1 MKIIT
6 PRNNK
11 DFYDYLTGIYG
22 IDDKVVFDRRKFTIL
37 KNSDSPLFSTII
49 QSQDSKKKYWKH
61 EFDVVENK
69 YFDRPIGRFIYSL
82 LEAGNHWYIFR
93 TERYLDDNG
102 KVHIDWSFIKKI
114 IVDKKMH
121 SGETPLT
128 FYQNIEY
135 VWYHLWIRRL
145 SSIEKIKRS
154 LKDGISNPIIKDT
167 ALTSFVKADDI
178 YQGIYAYISSL
189 NDIDYADNRN
199 DIQKLESAGFDKK
212 TSFRNIK

>member
-22 IDDKVVFDRRKFTIL
+22 IDEKVVFDRRTFTIL
-37 KNSDSPLFSTII
+37 KNSDSPLFSKI
-49 QSQDSKKKYWKH
+49 KRP
-61 EFDVVENK
+61 E
-69 YFDRPIGRFIYSL
+69 DREKIYLPVGSFIYSL

-93 TERYLDDNG
+93 TERYLDDYG
-102 KVHIDWSFIKKI
+102 KVYIDWCFIKKI
-114 IVDKKMH
+114 VVDKKIH

-128 FYQNIEY
+128 FFQCGYWHRCTTE
-135 VWYHLWIRRL
+135 
-145 SSIEKIKRS
+145 EIKRS
-154 LKDGISNPIIKDT
+154 LSNSISNPIIKDT
-167 ALTSFVKADDI
+167 PITSFVKADDV

-189 NDIDYADNRN
+189 NDIDYTDNRN

>member
-22 IDDKVVFDRRKFTIL
+22 IDEKVVFDRRVFNVL
-37 KNSDSPLFSTII
+37 KSSDSPLFSTIKRPE
-49 QSQDSKKKYWKH
+49 DREKVYW
-61 EFDVVENK
+61 EYAFDEVENK
-69 YFDRPIGRFIYSL
+69 HFDRPVGSFIYSL

-93 TERYLDDNG
+93 TERYLDDYG
-102 KVHIDWSFIKKI
+102 KVHIDWCFIKKI
-114 IVDKKMH
+114 VVDKKMH
-121 SGETPLT
+121 SGDTPLT
-128 FYQNIEY
+128 LYPNLGIYGWRSDTPIF
-135 VWYHLWIRRL
+135 
-145 SSIEKIKRS
+145 IKKHD
-154 LKDGISNPIIKDT
+154 LKNGIANPIIKDT
-167 ALTSFVKADDI
+167 PITSFVKADDV

-189 NDIDYADNRN
+189 NDIDYTDNRN